1 MTIKRLHTWASLFKE
16 TNCDLIFRFSTC
28 MAVYKNLQE
37 FSTLITVVPLLLY
50 PSCFSFLE
58 QWRLQRSNSATV
70 VYSMLRSVVHKCW
83 FSWKRKKPILHWR
96 QRWHKMESWRDT
108 TSRGFNCIHFG
119 TGRTELPCLRHISLH
134 EKSHRNLHS
143 WWKLIMDV
151 LKFVWV
157 MQFLISCLHTIH
169 ITLDCFSK
177 PQAIRPD
184 LVVFLSFLNPL
195 QTCHRVALPFNA
207 SFVQDLLDKIDDLP
221 RPIIQNLEQE
231 EQTTQSVQRAYELR
245 RSM

>member
-1 MTIKRLHTWASLFKE
+1 
-16 TNCDLIFRFSTC
+16 
-28 MAVYKNLQE
+28 
-37 FSTLITVVPLLLY
+37 
-50 PSCFSFLE
+50 
-58 QWRLQRSNSATV
+58 
-70 VYSMLRSVVHKCW
+70 
-83 FSWKRKKPILHWR
+83 
-96 QRWHKMESWRDT
+96 
-108 TSRGFNCIHFG
+108 
-119 TGRTELPCLRHISLH
+119 
-134 EKSHRNLHS
+134 
-143 WWKLIMDV
+143 
-151 LKFVWV
+151 
-157 MQFLISCLHTIH
+157 MQFFISCLHTIH

-221 RPIIQNLEQE
+221 RLIIQNLEQE